1 MNRGMLVGRARRR
14 RSAAAPGSSRAGVA
28 ASGFLAWAWA
38 AVAAAALCLF
48 FFPLLGPVGIAWA
61 ADAFEIQVY
70 DGTANAPGVMGLE
83 LHANDALDGPRT
95 VAPPELPPYHLL
107 HLTLEP
113 SLGLTASWEVGAY
126 LQTAVRPE
134 GGFDFAGA
142 KLRSK
147 LVSPP
152 GWRPHLRLGA
162 NVEVGALRARYETQR
177 WGAELRPIVAWE
189 DERWLFAVNPIV
201 GFSLTGGGP
210 TFEPAAMALI
220 KLPPLVSLGL
230 EYYADLGEIFPTSSR
245 GSREDTLFE
254 VVNLLAIRNVE
265 VNAGVGEGLEG
276 GGRRLVAKM
285 ILGYAFD
292 PHHR

>member
-1 MNRGMLVGRARRR
+1 MNRVVLVGRALVR
-14 RSAAAPGSSRAGVA
+14 RSAAAPGSSRASVA
-28 ASGFLAWAWA
+28 V
-38 AVAAAALCLF
+38 AVAAAALCVFLF
-48 FFPLLGPVGIAWA
+48 PPLGPARSAWA

-95 VAPPELPPYHLL
+95 GPPPELPPYHLL

-113 SLGLTASWEVGAY
+113 SLGLTAFWEVGAY
-126 LQTAVRPE
+126 LQTAVRPA

-147 LVSPP
+147 LVTPP
-152 GWRPHLRLGA
+152 GWRAHLRLGA
-162 NVEVGALRARYETQR
+162 NVEVGALRARYEAQR

-189 DERWLFAVNPIV
+189 NERWLFAVNPIV

-220 KLPPLVSLGL
+220 KLPPIVSLGL

-245 GSREDTLFE
+245 GPREETLFE

-276 GGRRLVAKM
+276 GGRRLVAKV